1 MIHTLLGVL
10 HTLLYAVA
18 FLVAFCLLV
27 TVHEFGH
34 FWVARRLGFKVLRFS
49 IGFGKPLWKRV
60 HPEGHEYW
68 ISSLPIGGYV
78 KMLDEREG
86 PVPPQDLHRSFTRRP
101 HWQRILVLLAGPGF
115 NVLFAVLVLTGL
127 LYASGIPEVRP
138 VLGKIDPTTIAGQAG
153 LMAGDEITA
162 INGHAVDGQRDVEID
177 MLDAISGSGPISVG
191 VRSSN
196 GAARVVQLRIPNAAE
211 RLRLTEPALMGQ
223 GLGLNLYQ
231 PPLQAIIASVV
242 PQGPAAR
249 AGLAAGDRIVAVNG
263 QAVADFPALQKAVQ
277 SHPAGQSIS
286 LRYLRAGH
294 EYGVRLT
301 PTLQNAQGQHFVGIG
316 IEVSQASS
324 APYPPGMV
332 RHISLSVPAAF
343 VRANVEAWDVTAL
356 QGRMIWRMLTDRVSI
371 KNLSGP
377 LSIAQYAG
385 DAASEG
391 VSSFLQFLVL
401 LSLAL
406 GFMNLLPIPILDGGQ
421 IVFQAIE
428 WLKGSPLSER
438 FQLVSQQ
445 IGFALLFL
453 LMGVALFNDISQI
466 G

>member
-1 MIHTLLGVL
+1 MIHTLLY
-10 HTLLYAVA
+10 LLA

-49 IGFGKPLWKRV
+49 VGFGKPLWKWT

-86 PVPPQDLHRSFTRRP
+86 PVPAHELHRSFTRRP

-115 NVLFAVLVLTGL
+115 NVLFAVLVLTGV
-127 LYASGIPEVRP
+127 LYANGMTQYRP
-138 VLGKIDPTTIAGQAG
+138 VVGTISPTSLVGQAG
-153 LMAGDEITA
+153 LRTGDEITSIDA
-162 INGHAVDGQRDVEID
+162 QRVNDQRDVD
-177 MLDAISGSGPISVG
+177 LDLLDAISGGGPISIG
-191 VRSSN
+191 VRSSD
-196 GAARVVQLRIPNAAE
+196 GATRMLQLLIPSAAE
-211 RLRLTEPALMGQ
+211 RLRLTEPALMEQ
-223 GLGLNLYQ
+223 GLGLSLYTP
-231 PPLQAIIASVV
+231 PPLTVIASVV
-242 PQGPAAR
+242 TGGPAAK
-249 AGLAAGDRIVAVNG
+249 AGLKVGDRITSVNG
-263 QAVADFPALQKAVQ
+263 QPVTDLPALQTALQ
-277 SHPAGQSIS
+277 SHVDQSIS
-286 LRYLRAGH
+286 LRYVRAGH
-294 EYGVRLT
+294 EQGVRLT
-301 PTLQNAQGQHFVGIG
+301 PTRQTDQGRHYVGIG
-316 IEVSQASS
+316 IVVSQT
-324 APYPPGMV
+324 APFPPQMV
-332 RHISLSVPAAF
+332 RHVSLSVPAAF
-343 VRANVEAWDVTAL
+343 ARANVEAWDVTAL
-356 QGRMIWRMLTDRVSI
+356 QGRMIWRMLTDHVSV

-377 LSIAQYAG
+377 LSIAEYAG

-391 VSSFLQFLVL
+391 FTSFLQFLVL

>member
-1 MIHTLLGVL
+1 MMHTILYLL
-10 HTLLYAVA
+10 HTVLYLLA

-49 IGFGKPLWKRV
+49 IGFGKPLWKRQ
-60 HPEGHEYW
+60 HPDGYEFW
-68 ISSLPIGGYV
+68 LSSLPIGGYV

-127 LYASGIPEVRP
+127 FYATGIQQVRP
-138 VLGKIDPTTIAGQAG
+138 VLGSIPSASIAGQAG
-153 LMAGDEITA
+153 LKQGDEIIS
-162 INGHAVDGQRDVEID
+162 INSHPVSAQPEVEID

-191 VRSSN
+191 VRAPDGSE
-196 GAARVVQLRIPNAAE
+196 RVAELQIPNAAE

-223 GLGLNLYQ
+223 GIGLNLYS
-231 PPLQAIIASVV
+231 PPVHAVIGSVV
-242 PQGPAAR
+242 ANGPAAR
-249 AGLAAGDRIVAVNG
+249 AGLGAGDRIISVNG
-263 QAVADFPALQKAVQ
+263 QPVSDFAALKSVVQ
-277 SHPAGQSIS
+277 AHGNESIT
-286 LRYLRAGH
+286 LRYVRAGH
-294 EYGVRLT
+294 EYGARLT
-301 PTLQNAQGQHFVGIG
+301 PTVQKDDQGQRFIGIG
-316 IEVSQASS
+316 IMASAAS
-324 APYPPGMV
+324 AAPYPPAMI
-332 RHISLSVPAAF
+332 RHISLSLPAAF
-343 VRANVEAWDVTAL
+343 ARANVEAWNVTAL
-356 QGRMIWRMLTDRVSI
+356 QGRMIWRMIANRVSI

-377 LSIAQYAG
+377 LSIAEYAG

-391 VSSFLQFLVL
+391 ASSFLSFLVL

-421 IVFQAIE
+421 IVFQTIE

>member
-1 MIHTLLGVL
+1 MIHTLLY
-10 HTLLYAVA
+10 LLA
-18 FLVAFCLLV
+18 FLLAFCLLV
-27 TVHEFGH
+27 TVHEYGH

-49 IGFGKPLWKRV
+49 VGFGKPLWKWR

-68 ISSLPIGGYV
+68 ISALPIGGYV

-86 PVPPQDLHRSFTRRP
+86 PVPAQELHRSFTRRP

-115 NVLFAVLVLTGL
+115 NLLFAVLVLTGL
-127 LYASGIPEVRP
+127 LYASGIPEIRP
-138 VLGKIDPTTIAGQAG
+138 VLGKIDPTSIAGQAG
-153 LMAGDEITA
+153 LVAGDEITS
-162 INGHAVDGQRDVEID
+162 INDHPVAGQRDVDID
-177 MLDAISGSGPISVG
+177 MLDAISGSGPITIA
-191 VRSSN
+191 VRSPS
-196 GAARVVQLRIPNAAE
+196 GTARQVQLHIPNAAE

-231 PPLQAIIASVV
+231 PPLPAVIASVM
-242 PQGPAAR
+242 PNGPAAH
-249 AGLAAGDRIVAVNG
+249 AGLVAGDRIVAIDG
-263 QAVADFPALQKAVQ
+263 QPVEDLTALQKAVK
-277 SHPAGQSIS
+277 SHADQSIS
-286 LRYLRAGH
+286 LRYVRAGH
-294 EYGVRLT
+294 PYDARVT
-301 PTLQNAQGQHFVGIG
+301 PTMQNSQGQHYVGIG
-316 IEVSQASS
+316 IVVSQANT
-324 APYPPGMV
+324 APYPPGMMK
-332 RHISLSVPAAF
+332 HISLSLPAAF

-356 QGRMIWRMLTDRVSI
+356 QGRMIWRMITDHVSV

-377 LSIAQYAG
+377 LSIAEYAG